1 MNDQIK
7 ILGPEGLKRIYS
19 NIQANISNF
28 QDNTLNNIKEVN
40 EQVN

>member
-7 ILGPEGLKRIYS
+7 ILGPDGLKRIYA

-28 QDNTLNNIKEVN
+28 QDNT
-40 EQVN
+40 